1 MVRLYT
7 QGNPWKP
14 GAAVWNAGPI
24 LQAGLPFFLA
34 RTGSPFAPLA
44 DWLAGHHLI
53 LTGFCRVSSA
63 HAQFFEAKFNAFIL
77 TIKWFQQL
85 QLREKIRYKLGPRY
99 TYFSSLAKKVKKK
112 KNVWVYF
119 DPRVAFS
126 NVQKTKMSWKRFLV
140 TIKSSSSC
148 FSVVRETLP
157 QHCEIHTERTKGA

>member
-1 MVRLYT
+1 MPLSGTLDPSFRL
-7 QGNPWKP
+7 
-14 GAAVWNAGPI
+14 VC
-24 LQAGLPFFLA
+24 PFFLA

-112 KNVWVYF
+112 KMFGCILIHGWHFQMCKNKNVLEEISCYYKVVF
-119 DPRVAFS
+119 LLLFS
-126 NVQKTKMSWKRFLV
+126 CERSPST
-140 TIKSSSSC
+140 
-148 FSVVRETLP
+148 TL
-157 QHCEIHTERTKGA
+157 

>member
-1 MVRLYT
+1 MVGSYA
-7 QGNPWKP
+7 QGNPRKP
-14 GAAVWNAGPI
+14 GAAIWNAGPI
-24 LQAGLPFFLA
+24 LQAGLPFFFFFFLA

-53 LTGFCRVSSA
+53 LTGFRRVSSA

-112 KNVWVYF
+112 KMFGCILIHGWHF
-119 DPRVAFS
+119 QMCKK
-126 NVQKTKMSWKRFLV
+126 QKCLGRDFL
-140 TIKSSSSC
+140 
-148 FSVVRETLP
+148 LL
-157 QHCEIHTERTKGA
+157 

>member
-112 KNVWVYF
+112 NVWVYF

-148 FSVVRETLP
+148 FSVVRNPSTTL
-157 QHCEIHTERTKGA
+157 